1 MLGTGNALVTKCYNT
16 CFVIENEN
24 DYLMVDAGGGNTVLN
39 QLEKAGIN
47 WKDVKHIFVTHKH
60 IDHLLGMIW
69 MIRLICQNMA
79 AGKYEGE
86 AYIYGHQEV
95 IEMLETISQMLL
107 QSKQTKFIH
116 DRLHLVVVNDGQ
128 TKEIIGKK
136 VTFFDIHSTKAK
148 QFGFMMELDQERKLT
163 CCGDEPYNEENEKY
177 EHGFITADLIKK
189 YAPKEDYSIFLCG
202 PSGMYHFLDQEIQ
215 KLFIER
221 KWVRHELQGE
231 LHNPELLEDYPK
243 DISIN
248 ENVQI
253 TVHICDEEK
262 TITASTKDTILQSL
276 EKNGIAAPARC
287 RSGECG
293 WCHSLLLSGKVYCPK
308 VLEHRREADL
318 LYNYIH
324 PCCTFPL
331 TDIII
336 DIPPVK

>member
-116 DRLHLVVVNDGQ
+116 DRLHLVIVNDGQ

-177 EHGFITADLIKK
+177 YMRVWLVRIGLGGKDGKETRKVFLSRLKGHTAFRTEEDKEKWKERNSKK
-189 YAPKEDYSIFLCG
+189 
-202 PSGMYHFLDQEIQ
+202 
-215 KLFIER
+215 
-221 KWVRHELQGE
+221 
-231 LHNPELLEDYPK
+231 
-243 DISIN
+243 
-248 ENVQI
+248 
-253 TVHICDEEK
+253 
-262 TITASTKDTILQSL
+262 STESA
-276 EKNGIAAPARC
+276 E
-287 RSGECG
+287 
-293 WCHSLLLSGKVYCPK
+293 
-308 VLEHRREADL
+308 
-318 LYNYIH
+318 
-324 PCCTFPL
+324 
-331 TDIII
+331 
-336 DIPPVK
+336 

>member
-128 TKEIIGKK
+128 TKEIIGKN
-136 VTFFDIHSTKAK
+136 F
-148 QFGFMMELDQERKLT
+148 
-163 CCGDEPYNEENEKY
+163 
-177 EHGFITADLIKK
+177 
-189 YAPKEDYSIFLCG
+189 
-202 PSGMYHFLDQEIQ
+202 
-215 KLFIER
+215 
-221 KWVRHELQGE
+221 
-231 LHNPELLEDYPK
+231 LHNYMYALDSKIKTLQKEFDEL
-243 DISIN
+243 
-248 ENVQI
+248 
-253 TVHICDEEK
+253 
-262 TITASTKDTILQSL
+262 
-276 EKNGIAAPARC
+276 
-287 RSGECG
+287 
-293 WCHSLLLSGKVYCPK
+293 
-308 VLEHRREADL
+308 
-318 LYNYIH
+318 
-324 PCCTFPL
+324 
-331 TDIII
+331 
-336 DIPPVK
+336 